1 MVSILN
7 KILILIAALLIIFI
21 AGILLLRKLSTARA
35 KICYSIIGCL
45 VLALVAAGL
54 FIDLQR
60 EKKPAAEPSSQNIQD
75 RREKE
80 RNMDMIMWY
89 DIDYTKNGWDDLYRD
104 IPEPLQQTAD
114 TVPLRRCWACMTSAS
129 RKRPGSIFIGWKRSA
144 VML

>member
-80 RNMDMIMWY
+80 RNMDMIMW
-89 DIDYTKNGWDDLYRD
+89 
-104 IPEPLQQTAD
+104 
-114 TVPLRRCWACMTSAS
+114 
-129 RKRPGSIFIGWKRSA
+129 
-144 VML
+144 

>member
-60 EKKPAAEPSSQNIQD
+60 EKSRLLNRLRKIY
-75 RREKE
+75 RTGEK
-80 RNMDMIMWY
+80 
-89 DIDYTKNGWDDLYRD
+89 KNAIW
-104 IPEPLQQTAD
+104 I
-114 TVPLRRCWACMTSAS
+114 
-129 RKRPGSIFIGWKRSA
+129 
-144 VML
+144 